1 MLEQLDKAKHQWG
14 GHHSL
19 IDRWLD
25 DRQQLLINYCS
36 MSKQD
41 EIGNLPTLPDT
52 LELTHFCQQLVD
64 YISLGHFEVYE
75 SLVAESDEKG
85 ESSLDLA
92 RGLYPEIAK
101 TTDIAI
107 TFNDKYCNLENVDQ
121 YEVLSADLSNVG
133 EALAIR
139 IELED
144 KLIDSFHKNH

>member
-1 MLEQLDKAKHQWG
+1 M
-14 GHHSL
+14 
-19 IDRWLD
+19 
-25 DRQQLLINYCS
+25 
-36 MSKQD
+36 
-41 EIGNLPTLPDT
+41 
-52 LELTHFCQQLVD
+52 D

-75 SLVAESDEKG
+75 SLVAECAEKG

-92 RGLYPEIAK
+92 HGLYPKIAK

-121 YEVLSADLSNVG
+121 YEVLSADLSNIG

-139 IELED
+139 FELED